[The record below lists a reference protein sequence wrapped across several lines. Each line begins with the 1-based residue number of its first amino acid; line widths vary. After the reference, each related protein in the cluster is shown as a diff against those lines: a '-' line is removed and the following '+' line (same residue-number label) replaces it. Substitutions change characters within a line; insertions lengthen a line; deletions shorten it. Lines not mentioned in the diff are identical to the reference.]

1 MRIRIL
7 STAVV
12 LSATLAACGESGTG
26 PSGADGLTR
35 ADATALARA
44 MAGTG
49 VGVAQGGAAGA
60 SGASRSASAAA
71 SGSVSTQFA
80 ETAPCSPSGS
90 VAVAGTFNA
99 NWDETAQTAQIQ
111 AAAAVRH
118 QACAIQGDRGV
129 VTVTGDPEIDLVLSA
144 SADASG
150 LTELR
155 VTEAGAFNWQKGAG
169 NSGRCT
175 VDLTAELVAGTRNV
189 RVSGSFCGFAIDETG
204 PIDG

>member
-26 PSGADGLTR
+26 PSGAAG
-35 ADATALARA
+35 ASAARHSVSA
-44 MAGTG
+44 AGTG
-49 VGVAQGGAAGA
+49 SFSTEFAQT
-60 SGASRSASAAA
+60 
-71 SGSVSTQFA
+71 V
-80 ETAPCSPSGS
+80 PCSPSG
-90 VAVAGTFNA
+90 AVDLAGTLSGS
-99 NWDETAQTAQIQ
+99 WDEVAKTARLQIG
-111 AAAAVRH
+111 AAVRH

-129 VTVTGDPEIDLVLSA
+129 VTVTGDPDIDLAISA
-144 SADASG
+144 SGDATG

-155 VTEAGAFNWQKGAG
+155 VTEVGAFNWQKGAE

-189 RVSGSFCGFAIDETG
+189 RVSGSFCGFAIDETT